1 MKNIYF
7 IFLALVLLMFGSM
20 SQAQTKMIGNI
31 QDSDEI
37 IDVASFDEELFSR
50 VLIYQLNYLMADSLY
65 LEGFVL
71 HEFFINAAQQH
82 ATMMAEAE
90 DANLEGKGEYLN
102 PRARLQLAG
111 GTGSGDEIV
120 LRASIRNGEENFTYR
135 QLADY
140 CIARWLTSGKTSKPM
155 LAQQYYFAGVSAKLD
170 KDKRRAYISFY
181 MGNWESFKQGSD
193 RYAELAFPVAR
204 KKFGLKPPDQKLLA
218 KAKRKAP
225 NLLDWQQGLEILPTG
240 EIIFKYADLKGFKRV
255 MRNKKDGLA
264 VDIVQKSQFNK
275 CGESNIVDFGGA
287 SRGILLKPMY
297 SKKIMKKNQASG
309 EGRRNKVKKIEILMG
324 NMPEGLSPEDVE
336 LNLVFIQQKCACKN
350 IHPTYIDKEIYNF
363 AQKVGLLPDLKVKDP
378 PGDYFPAATSNK
390 LSFRIPFEQGKFKYD
405 SDDMIPVVKALNEP
419 AFIINKIHI
428 AAFSSLEGTEA
439 ENSALQKKRANSI
452 VKALEENQNASIIDS
467 ITTAPNF
474 NDLKRDVKGT
484 PYEAVA
490 EMTYQQAI
498 QYVNAHAGEMES
510 ILKDHRYAD
519 VTVWVTYDVK
529 GDKEQAYVID
539 QFNKDVEAGRLDD
552 ALAKQKFM
560 FNRLLDGRYNFKVV
574 TDMRIPNGKEY
585 VGLKMNKICMER
597 IVNDYEPIDS
607 TYLERVDDLSKLDA
621 ANLYVRYNDIFCEM
635 MMEDLKRA
643 DIVDGLQTRIDNL
656 YQTPLS
662 KDPIDLLN
670 IELQYQVMNIY
681 KDSLGFDHPI
691 VMASLERIKQ
701 IVGYKPIDWENA
713 LKMAGIFINHYDYDY
728 AYSLLL
734 PWIDESIVSTS
745 LLYSFVSLSSKVD
758 YKIYS
763 NTFLIAMEKLREQ
776 DPKGFCKLFKGD
788 KFSTQVFANEK
799 LKEMYCTTC
808 KK

>member
-1 MKNIYF
+1 MKNVYI
-7 IFLALVLLMFGSM
+7 IFLALVLLMFGSV

-50 VLIYQLNYLMADSLY
+50 VLIYQLNYLLADSLH

-71 HEFFINAAQQH
+71 HEFFIGVAQEH

-90 DANLEGKGEYLN
+90 DATLEGDGEYRD
-102 PRARLQLAG
+102 PRSRLQMAG

-120 LRASIRNGEENFTYR
+120 LCASIRNGDENFTYR

-170 KDKRRAYISFY
+170 KEKRRAYISFY
-181 MGNWESFKQGSD
+181 MGNWESFKQGSE
-193 RYAELAFPVAR
+193 RYEELPFPVAR
-204 KKFGLKPPDQKLLA
+204 KKYGLKPPDQKLLA

-240 EIIFKYADLKGFKRV
+240 EIVFKYPDLKGFKRV
-255 MRNKKDGLA
+255 MRNGKDGLA
-264 VDIVQKSQFNK
+264 VDIVQKSQFDK
-275 CGESNIVDFGGA
+275 CGETNIVDFGGA
-287 SRGILLKPMY
+287 SRGILLKPVY
-297 SKKIMKKNQASG
+297 SKKILKKNQAPG
-309 EGRRNKVKKIEILMG
+309 EGRRNKVKKIEIVLG
-324 NMPEGLSPEDVE
+324 HMPEGLSAEDVE
-336 LNLVFIQQKCACKN
+336 LNLVFIQQKSACKN

-363 AQKVGLLPDLKVKDP
+363 AQKVGLLPDLREKN
-378 PGDYFPAATSNK
+378 YFPEATSNK
-390 LSFRIPFEQGKFKYD
+390 LTFRIPFEQGKFKYD
-405 SDDMIPVVKALNEP
+405 SDDMIPVLKALNGP

-428 AAFSSLEGTEA
+428 AAYSSLEGTES

-452 VKALEENQNASIIDS
+452 VSALEENQNASIIDS

-474 NDLKRDVKGT
+474 EDLKRDVKGT

-490 EMTYQQAI
+490 TMNYQQAI
-498 QYVNAHAGEMES
+498 QYVNAHAREMES
-510 ILKDHRYAD
+510 ILKNHRYAD

-529 GDKEQAYVID
+529 GDKEQAYVLD

-552 ALAKQKFM
+552 ALAKQKYM
-560 FNRLLDGRYNFKVV
+560 FNRILDGRYNSKAVSG
-574 TDMRIPNGKEY
+574 MRIPNGKEY
-585 VGLKMNKICMER
+585 VGLNMNKICMER
-597 IVNDYEPIDS
+597 IINNYEPIDS
-607 TYLERVDDLSKLDA
+607 SYLERVDDLAKLDG

-656 YQTPLS
+656 YQTPLN
-662 KDPIDLLN
+662 KDAVDLLN

-691 VMASLERIKQ
+691 VVASLERIKQ
-701 IVGYKPIDWENA
+701 IVGYRPIDWENA

-734 PWIDESIVSTS
+734 PWIDENVVSTS

-763 NTFLIAMEKLREQ
+763 NTFLIAMEKIREQ

-788 KFSTQVFANEK
+788 KFSVQVFANEK